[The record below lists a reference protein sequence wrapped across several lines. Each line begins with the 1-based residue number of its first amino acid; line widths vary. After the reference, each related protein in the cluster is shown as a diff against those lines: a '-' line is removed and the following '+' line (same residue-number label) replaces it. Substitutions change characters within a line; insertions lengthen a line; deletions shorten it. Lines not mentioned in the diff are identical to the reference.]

1 MNVLVT
7 GGAGFIGSHVA
18 DAYRAAGHEVAVVDD
33 FSRGREE
40 NLSPGGRVHRVDLCD
55 TAALRAVFERERPE
69 LVNHHAAHVDVR
81 RAVEDPAHDAR
92 QNVLGTIHLLELC
105 REFSVRKVIFI
116 SSGGAVYGEPER
128 LPVREDH
135 PVRPLSPYG
144 LSKRVGELYA
154 DLYHRLHGLAYTVL
168 RYPNVYG
175 PRQDPQGEAGVVAI
189 FRDVIREGRRP
200 TIFGDGSKTRDY
212 LFVDDA
218 VRANL
223 LVSGEAGRCAAFNL
237 GWGREVSDR
246 EVFEAVR
253 DALGADVE
261 PRYGEKR
268 PGEIDRICLDA
279 SKAEA
284 ELGWRPEVPFREGVR
299 KTVAGEGA

>member
-1 MNVLVT
+1 
-7 GGAGFIGSHVA
+7 
-18 DAYRAAGHEVAVVDD
+18 
-33 FSRGREE
+33 
-40 NLSPGGRVHRVDLCD
+40 
-55 TAALRAVFERERPE
+55 
-69 LVNHHAAHVDVR
+69 
-81 RAVEDPAHDAR
+81 
-92 QNVLGTIHLLELC
+92 
-105 REFSVRKVIFI
+105 
-116 SSGGAVYGEPER
+116 
-128 LPVREDH
+128 
-135 PVRPLSPYG
+135 
-144 LSKRVGELYA
+144 
-154 DLYHRLHGLAYTVL
+154 
-168 RYPNVYG
+168 
-175 PRQDPQGEAGVVAI
+175 GEAGVVAI
-189 FRDVIREGRRP
+189 FRDLIRQGRRP

-299 KTVAGEGA
+299 KTVAGERA